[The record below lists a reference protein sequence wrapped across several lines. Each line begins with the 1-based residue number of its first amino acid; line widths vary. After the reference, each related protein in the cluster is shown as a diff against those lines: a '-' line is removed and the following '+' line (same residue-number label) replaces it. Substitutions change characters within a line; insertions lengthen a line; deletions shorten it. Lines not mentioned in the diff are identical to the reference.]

1 MDTGVIGT
9 ESLTVLIQKRKGP
22 INYLLTGPSPTLYLE
37 PFPCVPVAAVS
48 RREVGRGGH
57 TVGPGQQMEGSNVL
71 EPIPLQRNLKEKE
84 EKLAALQEEAGEDWF
99 LQ

>member
-48 RREVGRGGH
+48 RREVGRGG
-57 TVGPGQQMEGSNVL
+57 TQWGLDSRWKGRMC
-71 EPIPLQRNLKEKE
+71 
-84 EKLAALQEEAGEDWF
+84 
-99 LQ
+99 